1 MTEVK
6 KETTK
11 NQVNVKRKRVQDDKA
26 RKNAL
31 RDMRKTKSFIKGQYD
46 LSRER

>member
-6 KETTK
+6 KEK
-11 NQVNVKRKRVQDDKA
+11 IEVNVKRKRVQDDKA

-31 RDMRKTKSFIKGQYD
+31 RDMRKVKIFIKGQSD